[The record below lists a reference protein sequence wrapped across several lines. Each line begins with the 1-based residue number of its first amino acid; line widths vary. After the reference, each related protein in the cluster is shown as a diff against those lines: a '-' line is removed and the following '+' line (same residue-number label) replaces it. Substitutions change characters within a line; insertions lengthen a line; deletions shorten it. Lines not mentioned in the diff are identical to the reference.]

1 LRTLS
6 PLVLPSLLY
15 SLSKLGVY
23 SLPSKKYDTNVPVL
37 FRCRFLS
44 LLSTGISPFVWQAQ
58 AFPLPM
64 PGSKT
69 RTKNRLLFNA
79 QRLEFRRSETSVDLL
94 NQKRAAGLFVLVR
107 IRLFVW
113 LSVVEFLQDS
123 QSDIPIPEEEWET
136 KTPDEVFLER
146 IFRKGLSWSSSNT
159 LGTASLS
166 WSSLEHS

>member
-1 LRTLS
+1 
-6 PLVLPSLLY
+6 
-15 SLSKLGVY
+15 
-23 SLPSKKYDTNVPVL
+23 
-37 FRCRFLS
+37 
-44 LLSTGISPFVWQAQ
+44 
-58 AFPLPM
+58 M

-79 QRLEFRRSETSVDLL
+79 QRLEFRRRETSVDLL

-166 WSSLEHS
+166 WPSLEHS